1 MGVRVIAGRFGGRAL
16 DSLPGVATRPML
28 GRLRQTMFDILQKEI
43 SGRRFADLYAG
54 TGAVGIEALSRGA
67 ASAVFVEA
75 SGRAVH
81 VIRKNIATL
90 GVADIAQV
98 RTAPVRDAISQVE
111 ADIYFVGP
119 PYKAAKEYAE
129 TLGALGNRTVEWVI
143 AQHHKQLALSDRYG
157 ALERVRIV
165 KAGSNR
171 LSLYRPSPPT
181 SSTGE
186 LAREIHRTAQTTE
199 ETTSSI

>member
-1 MGVRVIAGRFGGRAL
+1 MGVRVIAGKFGGRAL
-16 DSLPGVATRPML
+16 ESLPGVATRPML
-28 GRLRQTMFDILQKEI
+28 GRLRQTMFDILQAEI

-67 ASAVFVEA
+67 GSAVFVEA
-75 SGRAVH
+75 SARAAH
-81 VIRKNIATL
+81 VIRKNIAAL
-90 GVADIAQV
+90 GAADQAQV

-119 PYKAAKEYAE
+119 PYTAAREYAE
-129 TLGALGNRTVEWVI
+129 TLETLGQRAVEWVI
-143 AQHHKQLALSDRYG
+143 AQHHQQLELADRYG

-171 LSLYRPSPPT
+171 LSLCRPT
-181 SSTGE
+181 
-186 LAREIHRTAQTTE
+186 QQ
-199 ETTSSI
+199 

>member
-1 MGVRVIAGRFGGRAL
+1 MGVRVIAGKFGGRAL
-16 DSLPGVATRPML
+16 ESLPGVATRPML
-28 GRLRQTMFDILQKEI
+28 GRLRQTMFDILQAEI

-75 SGRAVH
+75 SARAAQ
-81 VIRKNIATL
+81 VIRKNIAAL
-90 GVADIAQV
+90 GAADQAQV
-98 RTAPVRDAISQVE
+98 RTAAVRDAISQVE

-119 PYKAAKEYAE
+119 PYKAAREYAE
-129 TLGALGNRTVEWVI
+129 TLETLGQRTMEWVI
-143 AQHHKQLALSDRYG
+143 AQHHKHLELSDRYG
-157 ALERVRIV
+157 ALERVRTV

-171 LSLYRPSPPT
+171 LSLYRTTQERLRGSI
-181 SSTGE
+181 G
-186 LAREIHRTAQTTE
+186 AAQTTD

>member
-75 SGRAVH
+75 SGRAAH

-98 RTAPVRDAISQVE
+98 RTAPVRDSISQVE

-129 TLGALGNRTVEWVI
+129 TLGVLGNRTVEWVI

-186 LAREIHRTAQTTE
+186 LAREIRRAAQTTE

>member
-75 SGRAVH
+75 SGRAAH

-98 RTAPVRDAISQVE
+98 RSAPVRDAISQVE

-171 LSLYRPSPPT
+171 LSLYRPSPPN

-186 LAREIHRTAQTTE
+186 LAGEIHRAAQTTE